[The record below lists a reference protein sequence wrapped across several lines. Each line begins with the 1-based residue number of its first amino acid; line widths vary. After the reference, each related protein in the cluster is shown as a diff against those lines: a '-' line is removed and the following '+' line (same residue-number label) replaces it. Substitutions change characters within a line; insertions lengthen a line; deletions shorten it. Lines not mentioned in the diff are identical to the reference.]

1 MSLFRCFLAALHAM
15 HTFFPMTY
23 IYVRDLYNF
32 IYKTYKMVCIVC
44 MVCRVV
50 CTNDGTRK

>member
-32 IYKTYKMVCIVC
+32 IYKTYKMVC